1 MMSILSR
8 EKPLRWK
15 LNSGIALLLFF
26 TGVALASAQSQA
38 APAEKEDTA
47 FPSSDCTAKAASLK
61 KGSTRVYIGLRGGA
75 DGSGKSMA
83 DARDGSTVAAFDS
96 ILRCYSEGCADP
108 ANPKKSAA
116 RTENLI
122 VCLGRGTFRTKGNYD
137 YLIAVSH
144 PSQEGFSVGK
154 GWKIHGQGIDKTR
167 VQLSAYFRITDPND
181 QRSYPLG
188 TGMNTVFS
196 TNSDDASGVEISDL
210 TVDDNFPELKSYARQ
225 NGIKALNLEGI
236 HLRSNQGGHWIHNVK
251 VVNAA
256 GEVGGLNPRYE
267 TFPVWIYSVRANSSP
282 ADNNGNIIENVT
294 MTDFHGGLCT
304 AIAVANAVATVRNN
318 VVDGYQIGYG
328 GWAMG
333 PVVFRDN
340 TASNTEYGFNIDS
353 LANNGVRIEATKI
366 VHPRKYGLVIGGG
379 GTYADFQI
387 VNNTIQLDKADAIGL
402 VFQGNVTRAVFSGNK
417 ILADNSAGTRATAIT
432 NLTHDKSAGANH
444 DNVYESNT
452 VTSTLKVVF
461 RAPSEKTQNCFHNNK
476 DDKGNPHKNLP
487 DNRQGPC
494 PSESGK

>member
-26 TGVALASAQSQA
+26 TGAALASAQSQA

-122 VCLGRGTFRTKGNYD
+122 VCLGPGTFRTKGNYD

-236 HLRSNQGGHWIHNVK
+236 HL
-251 VVNAA
+251 
-256 GEVGGLNPRYE
+256 
-267 TFPVWIYSVRANSSP
+267 
-282 ADNNGNIIENVT
+282 
-294 MTDFHGGLCT
+294 
-304 AIAVANAVATVRNN
+304 
-318 VVDGYQIGYG
+318 
-328 GWAMG
+328 
-333 PVVFRDN
+333 
-340 TASNTEYGFNIDS
+340 
-353 LANNGVRIEATKI
+353 
-366 VHPRKYGLVIGGG
+366 
-379 GTYADFQI
+379 
-387 VNNTIQLDKADAIGL
+387 
-402 VFQGNVTRAVFSGNK
+402 
-417 ILADNSAGTRATAIT
+417 
-432 NLTHDKSAGANH
+432 
-444 DNVYESNT
+444 
-452 VTSTLKVVF
+452 
-461 RAPSEKTQNCFHNNK
+461 
-476 DDKGNPHKNLP
+476 
-487 DNRQGPC
+487 
-494 PSESGK
+494 

>member
-1 MMSILSR
+1 
-8 EKPLRWK
+8 
-15 LNSGIALLLFF
+15 
-26 TGVALASAQSQA
+26 
-38 APAEKEDTA
+38 
-47 FPSSDCTAKAASLK
+47 
-61 KGSTRVYIGLRGGA
+61 
-75 DGSGKSMA
+75 
-83 DARDGSTVAAFDS
+83 
-96 ILRCYSEGCADP
+96 
-108 ANPKKSAA
+108 
-116 RTENLI
+116 
-122 VCLGRGTFRTKGNYD
+122 
-137 YLIAVSH
+137 
-144 PSQEGFSVGK
+144 
-154 GWKIHGQGIDKTR
+154 

-210 TVDDNFPELKSYARQ
+210 TVDGNFPELKSYARQ

-251 VVNAA
+251 VVHAA

-267 TFPVWIYSVRANSSP
+267 TFPVWIFSVRPGSSP

-340 TASNTEYGFNIDS
+340 TAINTEYGFNIDI
-353 LANNGVRIEATKI
+353 LANNGVRIESTKI
-366 VHPRKYGLVIGGG
+366 IHPRKYGLVIGGG

-417 ILADNSAGTRATAIT
+417 ILSDNSAGARATAIT

-452 VTSTLKVVF
+452 ITATLKVVF
-461 RAPSEKTQNCFHNNK
+461 RGPSEKTQNCFHNNK
-476 DDKGNPHKNLP
+476 DDKSNPHKNLP

-494 PSESGK
+494 SSGSSK